1 MKPTVELHATGIRP
15 LGDLPTDEMR
25 MTVREKAVPA
35 EIIRDEESL
44 PTHLPDDDGA
54 VDLTPFFGVSAAPF
68 PRQVQNVL
76 QKYQTV
82 EDEWLDI
89 KPNGQIYLSHMRA
102 RTIFNE
108 AFGFGGWGLV
118 PVGDEF
124 KVERQQ
130 KEKFGKSYEHVLL
143 YREYR
148 FYALGRFIRQAMGAG
163 DYYTNNPDMNF
174 SDAAEM
180 CESYALNRM
189 AKFFGIAGQCWDKA
203 YVEEW
208 KQKYAAKDGDGN
220 WKKRSGA
227 RKAEPRQERKPEPR
241 PEPADYDDAVTQPP
255 PAPALSGNVAVIQP
269 KNVSRAWKKGNQDSA
284 YVYDEHDRKW
294 TFSGSRDL
302 ALARQAI
309 EQGTPLQVTF
319 KRSGQYLNVE
329 SADPVGAAQ

>member
-1 MKPTVELHATGIRP
+1 MKPSVELHATDIRT

-25 MTVREKAVPA
+25 MTVREKALPA

-54 VDLTPFFGVSAAPF
+54 ADLTPFFGVSAAPF
-68 PRQVQNVL
+68 PQQVQAVL

-163 DYYTNNPDMNF
+163 DYYTNNPDTNL

-208 KQKYAAKDGDGN
+208 KQKYAQKDGDN
-220 WKKRSGA
+220 WKKRAGA
-227 RKAEPRQERKPEPR
+227 RKAEPR
-241 PEPADYDDAVTQPP
+241 PEPADYDDTPPTQPP
-255 PAPALSGNVAVIQP
+255 PPPAISGNTAVIHP
-269 KNVSRAWKKGNQDSA
+269 KNVSRAWKKGNQDCA
-284 YVYDEHDRKW
+284 YVYDEQDQKW

-302 ALARQAI
+302 ALARQAV
-309 EQGTPLQVTF
+309 EHGSSLRVTY
-319 KRSGQYLNVE
+319 KKSGQYLNVE
-329 SADPVGAAQ
+329 SADPVGASQ